1 MTKAETKNGW
11 QSARGD
17 VVTGDNRQQRK
28 TMNMKRRPSWELK
41 NMILALS
48 MHSWLNTKDEDERLK
63 LAKQELEERKA

>member
-1 MTKAETKNGW
+1 
-11 QSARGD
+11 
-17 VVTGDNRQQRK
+17 
-28 TMNMKRRPSWELK
+28 MNIKRRPSWELK